1 MLAVICTPFSDR
13 DSKRDDILPSV
24 FVISRPLATILT
36 NTGSDQN
43 LSRVIK
49 GDLRM
54 LFKPSCTWEPCGV
67 FKRTKAYLK
76 ILRPLSKHCVRISS
90 VRPGKLFQ
98 TVTGRQLGTYCSLTV
113 SLCFRCQV
121 PSCTAGVPN

>member
-13 DSKRDDILPSV
+13 RFPKRDDILPSV

-43 LSRVIK
+43 LSAGVIK

-54 LFKPSCTWEPCGV
+54 LFNPVAHRGSVGC
-67 FKRTKAYLK
+67 
-76 ILRPLSKHCVRISS
+76 LREYTI
-90 VRPGKLFQ
+90 
-98 TVTGRQLGTYCSLTV
+98 
-113 SLCFRCQV
+113 
-121 PSCTAGVPN
+121 